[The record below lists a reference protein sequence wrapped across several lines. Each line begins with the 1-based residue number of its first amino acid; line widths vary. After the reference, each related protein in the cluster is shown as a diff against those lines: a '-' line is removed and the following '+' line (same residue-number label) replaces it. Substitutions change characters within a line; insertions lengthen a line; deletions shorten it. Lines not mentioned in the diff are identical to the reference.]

1 MADFLLHEGPM
12 GYSLFKVVHQPESV
26 GNRLVEVQNGVQDLS
41 KFGKMVS
48 LQSFL
53 PFEYKQILRERAHK
67 LLIAIG
73 TESKHWKS
81 FTMSPRASRPKSLD
95 RFSS

>member
-1 MADFLLHEGPM
+1 MTDFLLHEGPM

-26 GNRLVEVQNGVQDLS
+26 GNRLAEVQDGVQDLS

-53 PFEYKQILRERAHK
+53 PFEYGSNHDLAMHGM
-67 LLIAIG
+67 LTIAG
-73 TESKHWKS
+73 TGSRHWKS
-81 FTMSPRASRPKSLD
+81 YMMSLKA
-95 RFSS
+95 

>member
-12 GYSLFKVVHQPESV
+12 GYSLFKSIHQPESV
-26 GNRLVEVQNGVQDLS
+26 GNRLAEVQAGVQDLG

-53 PFEYKQILRERAHK
+53 PFE
-67 LLIAIG
+67 
-73 TESKHWKS
+73 
-81 FTMSPRASRPKSLD
+81 
-95 RFSS
+95 